1 MLKFFLHV
9 SKSEQKKRFLTR
21 IDTPSKN
28 WKFEEGDVHERAF
41 WKEYMH
47 AYEEAIRATASEEC
61 PWYVIPADDKKNM
74 RLIVSAAI
82 LDEMQSMKLKYPEL
96 PPEQKKHLQ
105 AAKRFLL
112 AE

>member
-1 MLKFFLHV
+1 M
-9 SKSEQKKRFLTR
+9 R

-28 WKFEEGDVHERAF
+28 WKFEEGDVRERGY
-41 WKEYMH
+41 WKDYMH
-47 AYEEAIRATASEEC
+47 AYEDAIQSTATEEC

-82 LDEMQSMKLKYPEL
+82 LAEMQSMKLKYPEL
-96 PPEQKKHLQ
+96 PPEQKKHLL